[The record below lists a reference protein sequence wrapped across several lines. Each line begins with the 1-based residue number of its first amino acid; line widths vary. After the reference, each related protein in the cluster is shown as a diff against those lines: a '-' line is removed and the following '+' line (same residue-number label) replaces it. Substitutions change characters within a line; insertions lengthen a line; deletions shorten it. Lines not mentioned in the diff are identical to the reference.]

1 MGNVDLEHEN
11 REDHR
16 NPDGDEHKEFLAL
29 GAGAILALILL
40 AVFLKATGI
49 QVQGW
54 IRYAVIPVYALLLC
68 LCSWV
73 VDRLMGRKS
82 QKGQDDQED

>member
-1 MGNVDLEHEN
+1 MGNAGLEHEN
-11 REDHR
+11 RE
-16 NPDGDEHKEFLAL
+16 NNGNQENDEHKEFLSL

-40 AVFLKATGI
+40 AVFLTATGI

-54 IRYAVIPVYALLLC
+54 IRFAVIPVYVLLLC

-73 VDRLMGRKS
+73 VDRLMGRKGN
-82 QKGQDDQED
+82 KDKEN